1 MLDVPSIHKVFSGFT
16 KMIPS
21 QNSNVTP
28 HPEKAPYQE
37 MINRFHLIFI
47 SFLCSPI
54 FILLRSI
61 AINGKSAWVALIK
74 RTNVN

>member
-1 MLDVPSIHKVFSGFT
+1 MLEIVTFHKDFSGCVR
-16 KMIPS
+16 MIPS
-21 QNSNVTP
+21 QKSNITP

-37 MINRFHLIFI
+37 MINRFLLIFI
-47 SFLCSPI
+47 SFLCSPV

-74 RTNVN
+74 RTNIN